1 MVYVIL
7 KSGISS
13 FLASLGFGFLFNIKG
28 RNLWL
33 AGVVGAIGGAC
44 YKVALY
50 LGCSEILSNF
60 YGALGLAL
68 ASEILA
74 RKCKTPVTTFL
85 VCALIPLVP
94 GGGMY
99 RTMLAA
105 IRGDAQN
112 TLNMGLQTLSI
123 AGVLALG
130 LSACND
136 SKENKETKVEV
147 KNTVIKIGAT
157 PVPHV
162 EILEAVKPLLKAKGY
177 EL

>member
-1 MVYVIL
+1 M
-7 KSGISS
+7 
-13 FLASLGFGFLFNIKG
+13 
-28 RNLWL
+28 
-33 AGVVGAIGGAC
+33 
-44 YKVALY
+44 
-50 LGCSEILSNF
+50 LSNF

-74 RKCKTPVTTFL
+74 RQCKTPVTTFL

-130 LSACND
+130 
-136 SKENKETKVEV
+136 
-147 KNTVIKIGAT
+147 
-157 PVPHV
+157 
-162 EILEAVKPLLKAKGY
+162 ILLVSTIMRVYYQEKRKFLEKK
-177 EL
+177 

>member
-7 KSGISS
+7 KAGISS

-28 RNLWL
+28 RNLWF
-33 AGVVGAIGGAC
+33 AGVVGAIGGVC
-44 YKVALY
+44 YKVGLY
-50 LGCSEILSNF
+50 LDCSEILSNF

-74 RKCKTPVTTFL
+74 RQCKTPVTTFL

-123 AGVLALG
+123 AGVLALDRK
-130 LSACND
+130 S
-136 SKENKETKVEV
+136 VV
-147 KNTVIKIGAT
+147 
-157 PVPHV
+157 
-162 EILEAVKPLLKAKGY
+162 
-177 EL
+177 

>member
-1 MVYVIL
+1 MIYVIL
-7 KSGISS
+7 KAGISS

-33 AGVVGAIGGAC
+33 AGVVGAIGGVC
-44 YKVALY
+44 YKVGLY
-50 LGCSEILSNF
+50 LDCSEILSNF

-74 RKCKTPVTTFL
+74 RQCKTPVTTFL

-94 GGGMY
+94 GSGMY

-112 TLNMGLQTLSI
+112 TLNVGLQTLSI

-130 LSACND
+130 
-136 SKENKETKVEV
+136 
-147 KNTVIKIGAT
+147 
-157 PVPHV
+157 
-162 EILEAVKPLLKAKGY
+162 ILLVSTIMRVYYQEKRKFLEKK
-177 EL
+177 